1 MADNLDLT
9 DLQSSIA
16 QLTNTIA
23 SLGPALKK
31 MGQRATEQ
39 ETASS
44 DLTSATKYLRDQVV
58 IARDAYTK
66 QTGEVR
72 NLNSLLGSYRNT
84 LHGISMLARAEL
96 AQNDLKVK
104 SIKAELALSQAQLNL
119 QQQETGYI
127 QQNLDSLKSTI
138 AQNRE
143 ERGSVSALLDVRK
156 QLIDATKAQ
165 LNDTKKEQTAVAS
178 RIDTLTEHRD
188 SINSELQI
196 NAQKLIGIKDSIE
209 ESNRNREESVANRAA
224 ATERI
229 NRLSLLNE
237 SYSSEIS
244 LLDQA
249 LTQVRTKYKKGQKMS
264 EVDESLIAEYEAMR
278 ESAKLNR
285 TANEASID
293 SEIKNKQSLA
303 AQHDQLIAEQAQLEA
318 HTGMLTSE
326 LEKNTDALAAARLDW
341 VDLSD
346 GVTSST
352 KQLGELATAQDQLN
366 TIYDEYTSDISDLTR
381 AATAEAQ
388 SLKEA
393 KEKQD
398 ELNNTIAEQTATLKA
413 TQLERLK
420 IFADASLKLATK
432 VNEYAKVLGD
442 LVAEIRRTQQQFG
455 IAAGQAAQLKIG
467 NLVESISSGFNTLT
481 SFGKTAAVSAAEIQA
496 TRADFQSQFGGVLTA
511 KAAADLA
518 IQAKEL
524 GVTTKDLA
532 DSRRVFMTSSMGNLA
547 DAKIAEGKFISIF
560 KQQGLTNKDA
570 MIAIAQYSELYA
582 RNGARF
588 AASFTRAAADAK
600 KIGVD
605 LGKVDQI
612 GDSIIGDFEGFLEK
626 ISELGAMGFNLDT
639 NVLSQ
644 IAESGDT
651 GALMNELRSQLA
663 ATGKDITQLRRS
675 EQLALSGAFGISMA
689 DIQRLAGATAGSG
702 EMLTDQQKTNSFL
715 ERLVNLSEVVSG
727 IMARVLSTVA
737 FVHSQLLRAIVVNT
751 AKTAMAA
758 AVPGAGA
765 AAGMS
770 GMQKALGYGGGA
782 LAGIGGGMS
791 IGTTMGAS
799 TTEAAI
805 GSTIGTV
812 LGGIAGS
819 FTGNPMGTMIGMAI
833 GGNIGGA
840 VAGGFSKLGD
850 DVISQ
855 AGYGERSLVTP
866 TGVIALNNQDN
877 IISYADDMVSTN
889 TGLQLLSK
897 GSIAESARS
906 NTPTQVNVDM
916 SALENKLDQV
926 VRAIGGMQVN
936 MDSTKVGRVLINNSD
951 TGGSVGVMRTQNLQT
966 F

>member
-9 DLQSSIA
+9 DLQSSIG

-23 SLGPALKK
+23 SLEPVLKK
-31 MGQRATEQ
+31 MGQRTTEQ
-39 ETASS
+39 ETAAS

-84 LHGISMLARAEL
+84 LHEISMLARAEL
-96 AQNDLKVK
+96 TQNDLKVK
-104 SIKAELALSQAQLNL
+104 SIKAELALSQERLNL
-119 QQQETGYI
+119 QKQETGYI
-127 QQNLDSLKSTI
+127 QQNLDRLKSTI
-138 AQNRE
+138 TQNQE
-143 ERGSVSALLDVRK
+143 ERKSVSALLDVRK

-165 LNDTKKEQTAVAS
+165 LNDTKKEQTTVAS
-178 RIDTLTEHRD
+178 RIDALTEHRD
-188 SINSELQI
+188 SIKSELQTTAVKI
-196 NAQKLIGIKDSIE
+196 TDIKDNITELTNNPEQSL
-209 ESNRNREESVANRAA
+209 ADRAA

-229 NRLSLLNE
+229 NRLVLLNE

-249 LTQVRTKYKKGQKMS
+249 LTQVRTKYKNGQKMS
-264 EVDESLIAEYEAMR
+264 AVDESLIAEYEAMR
-278 ESAKLNR
+278 ESAKSYR

-293 SEIKNKQSLA
+293 SEIEHKQSLA
-303 AQHDQLIAEQAQLEA
+303 TQMDRLIAEQAQLEA

-341 VDLSD
+341 FDLSD

-388 SLKEA
+388 SLKQA

-413 TQLERLK
+413 AQLERLK
-420 IFADASLKLATK
+420 IFADVSLKLATK

-481 SFGKTAAVSAAEIQA
+481 SLGKTAAVSAAEVQA

-532 DSRRVFMTSSMGNLA
+532 DARRVFMTSSMGNLA

-582 RNGARF
+582 RNGTRF
-588 AASFTRAAADAK
+588 AESFTRAAADAK

-626 ISELGAMGFNLDT
+626 TSELGAMGFNLDT
-639 NVLSQ
+639 NVLAQ
-644 IAESGDT
+644 LAESGDT
-651 GALMNELRSQLA
+651 GALMNELRSQLS
-663 ATGKDITQLRRS
+663 ATGKDITNLRRS
-675 EQLALSGAFGISMA
+675 EQLALSNTFGISMEML
-689 DIQRLAGATAGSG
+689 QRLSGATAGSG
-702 EMLTDQQKTNSFL
+702 EELTDQQKTNSFL
-715 ERLVNLSEVVSG
+715 ERLVNITEVVSG
-727 IMARVLSTVA
+727 IMARVLSTIA
-737 FVHSQLLRAIVVNT
+737 FIHTRLLGAIAANT
-751 AKTAMAA
+751 AKTAMTAA
-758 AVPGAGA
+758 GTGIGA

-770 GMQKALGYGGGA
+770 RMGTALALGGGA
-782 LAGIGGGMS
+782 VAGIGGGMG
-791 IGTTMGAS
+791 IGTALGAS
-799 TTEAAI
+799 TGESAI
-805 GSTIGTV
+805 GTGIGTI
-812 LGGIAGS
+812 LGGGIGFALGGPLGAS
-819 FTGNPMGTMIGMAI
+819 IGMAI
-833 GGNIGGA
+833 GGNLGGA
-840 VAGGFSKLGD
+840 AAGAIAAGD

-906 NTPTQVNVDM
+906 NATQQVNVDM

-926 VRAIGGMQVN
+926 VRAISGMHVS
-936 MDSTKVGRVLINNSD
+936 MDSTKVGKVLINNSD
-951 TGGSVGVMRTQNLQT
+951 TAGSVGVMGIQNLQT